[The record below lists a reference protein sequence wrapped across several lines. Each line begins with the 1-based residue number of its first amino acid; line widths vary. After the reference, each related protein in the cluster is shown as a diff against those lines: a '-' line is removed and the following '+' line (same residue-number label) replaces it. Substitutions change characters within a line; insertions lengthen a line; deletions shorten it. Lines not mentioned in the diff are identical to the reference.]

1 MSQSKVNKL
10 SGKVKFKDLKI
21 KREKLTSILCRDKR
35 VVFGKFR
42 KLKKVLD
49 QRGST
54 RRNKSK
60 NSRLVPSLY
69 TKKVAEFYIRNG
81 VVLVDKRKSLKNP
94 KSVVSYPSDENFN
107 YRLKAGVTNLST
119 DRFNLL
125 KSTQRKSPFKTS
137 LRLPVKGALLDFS
150 ERSKGKSYYYKKP
163 ILKEVEGDH
172 LSLKGKRR
180 VNFYQKNFYLDKNV
194 RSFYNIKNYNWE
206 GRGSSDNSLKKVE
219 RRLDIL
225 LLRLGFAK
233 NLHDSRSLI
242 KRGCV
247 WIDGRVANTGK
258 LIIDP
263 ISTIKVVGGKTL
275 FDLLSRYHL
284 TNFPRMKFDVRRGK
298 GGLRS
303 RKRGQRRS
311 LASSKRNLKSK
322 NKGEVSRPV
331 QRRSLASSKLKFFK
345 NEGNF
350 LLPGSSRP
358 SRSLDPNLS
367 KKARR
372 RLNNLRSSLFTKLRF
387 RLRKKTVK
395 GRLIR
400 KFKKLRRRLSIRKAT
415 FSYPMTKLGKQLLYV
430 DLNKVL
436 VTKFYKKKDVIIPYS
451 IH

>member
-1 MSQSKVNKL
+1 
-10 SGKVKFKDLKI
+10 
-21 KREKLTSILCRDKR
+21 
-35 VVFGKFR
+35 
-42 KLKKVLD
+42 
-49 QRGST
+49 
-54 RRNKSK
+54 
-60 NSRLVPSLY
+60 
-69 TKKVAEFYIRNG
+69 
-81 VVLVDKRKSLKNP
+81 
-94 KSVVSYPSDENFN
+94 
-107 YRLKAGVTNLST
+107 
-119 DRFNLL
+119 
-125 KSTQRKSPFKTS
+125 
-137 LRLPVKGALLDFS
+137 
-150 ERSKGKSYYYKKP
+150 
-163 ILKEVEGDH
+163 
-172 LSLKGKRR
+172 
-180 VNFYQKNFYLDKNV
+180 
-194 RSFYNIKNYNWE
+194 
-206 GRGSSDNSLKKVE
+206 
-219 RRLDIL
+219 
-225 LLRLGFAK
+225 
-233 NLHDSRSLI
+233 
-242 KRGCV
+242 
-247 WIDGRVANTGK
+247 
-258 LIIDP
+258 
-263 ISTIKVVGGKTL
+263 
-275 FDLLSRYHL
+275 
-284 TNFPRMKFDVRRGK
+284 MKFDVRRGK

-303 RKRGQRRS
+303 RKRG
-311 LASSKRNLKSK
+311 KRNLKSK